1 MDLILQLIAAL
12 AVLLGTGFSVLG
24 VLGYVRFPDVF
35 TRLHATGKVSVF
47 GVVLFSVAAMFWT
60 PNSLGKE
67 IALVFLLALGG
78 PVVSHAIGSTA
89 YRMGIKPHGLVR
101 DDLAPLVTPAPPE
114 KNG

>member
-1 MDLILQLIAAL
+1 MELLLQLISAGFI
-12 AVLLGTGFSVLG
+12 LLGTIFSVLG
-24 VLGYVRFPDVF
+24 VLGYVRFPDVY

-47 GVVLFSVAAMFWT
+47 GVVFLSVAAMWWT
-60 PNSLGKE
+60 PQSLGKE
-67 IALVFLLALGG
+67 ILLVLLLALGG

-89 YRMGIKPHGLVR
+89 YRMGFKPKGLVR